1 MKKIALSAA
10 MVTVVAMVS
19 LFAAS
24 RPSLAQPYPR
34 TQLNVIGNFSV
45 TTAYTDHEYPFWSK
59 RLPELT
65 GGQVTAQ
72 IKGMNEMG
80 LKGPELL
87 RLIGQGVAT
96 FGAAPINYFTSDNPI
111 NEAVD
116 LAGIAPNIEIAQAV
130 VDAFLP
136 VYDKLYG
143 ERANVRILGMGT
155 HSAQVLFCN
164 KPIRGLADL
173 RGLKVRVSGR
183 SQAEFMQ
190 ALGATGVTL
199 PFPEVVPA
207 LQNGVVDCG
216 LTGSHS
222 GYSARWFEVST
233 HLYTLPLG
241 WSQFLYAVNQSAWNR
256 FDERVRT
263 LLQTEINAM
272 LAEVWRDAA
281 TKTQEGFACNTG
293 APSCPHAVQGK
304 MVLVEPDA
312 ADRALLARIT
322 REATLPK
329 WAARCSA
336 QCRADFNASIG
347 RIIGMSVPTP

>member
-1 MKKIALSAA
+1 MKKLALCAALAALLPVSA
-10 MVTVVAMVS
+10 T
-19 LFAAS
+19 
-24 RPSLAQPYPR
+24 AQDYPR

-65 GGQVTAQ
+65 GGRVTAQ
-72 IKGMNEMG
+72 VKGMNEMG
-80 LKGPELL
+80 IKGPELL
-87 RLIGQGVAT
+87 RLIGSGVAT
-96 FGAAPINYFTSDNPI
+96 FGAAPINYFTGDNPI

-116 LAGIAPNIEIAQAV
+116 LAGISPDIDIAQAV
-130 VDAFLP
+130 VKAFLP
-136 VYDKLYG
+136 VYDQIYG
-143 ERANVRILGMGT
+143 ERSNVRILGMGT

-164 KPIRGLADL
+164 KPIGGLADL
-173 RGLKVRVSGR
+173 KGLKVRVSGR

-199 PFPEVVPA
+199 SFPEVVPA

-256 FDERVRT
+256 FDAKLRT
-263 LLQTEINAM
+263 LLQTEVNAM
-272 LAEVWRDAA
+272 LDAVWRDAA
-281 TKTQEGFACNTG
+281 LKTQEGFDCNAG
-293 APSCPHAVQGK
+293 LPACPHTVQGQ
-304 MVLVEPDA
+304 MVLVEPSDT
-312 ADRALLARIT
+312 DRALLARIT
-322 REATLPK
+322 REQTLPK

-336 QCRADFNASIG
+336 QCVADFNATIG
-347 RIIGMSVPTP
+347 QVIGISAPGK

>member
-1 MKKIALSAA
+1 MTIRLITAVTLVAWAA
-10 MVTVVAMVS
+10 AWP
-19 LFAAS
+19 AH
-24 RPSLAQPYPR
+24 AQDYPR
-34 TQLNVIGNFSV
+34 AQLNVIGNFSV
-45 TTAYTDHEYPFWSK
+45 TTAYVDHEYPFWSQ
-59 RLPELT
+59 RLPALT
-65 GGQVTAQ
+65 GGRVTAQ

-80 LKGPELL
+80 IKGPELL

-116 LAGIAPNIEIAQAV
+116 LAGIAPDITTARAV

-136 VYDKLYG
+136 VYDKLY
-143 ERANVRILGMGT
+143 ERSNVRILGMGT

-173 RGLKVRVSGR
+173 KGLKVRTSGR
-183 SQAEFMQ
+183 SQAEFMA

-199 PFPEVVPA
+199 SFPEVVTA

-241 WSQFLYAVNQSAWNR
+241 WSQFLYAVNQPAWNR
-256 FDERVRT
+256 FDARLRT
-263 LLQTEINAM
+263 LLQTELAAM
-272 LAEVWRDAA
+272 LDAVWRDAA
-281 TKTQEGFACNTG
+281 EKTQEGFDCNSG
-293 APSCPHAVQGK
+293 APACPHDLKGR
-304 MVLVEPDA
+304 MTLVEPSD

-322 REATLPK
+322 RDATLPK

-336 QCRADFNASIG
+336 QCVADFNATIG
-347 RIIGMSVPTP
+347 QVIGATVP